1 MKMVMDLSA
10 ASPLRPSMDDD
21 RRDFIIRLCT
31 VIGMIMEDTSELAL
45 TVRGVRNADLSG
57 RLGEID
63 EAVGQMQTLITTAKS
78 LADPAD
84 RAG

>member
-1 MKMVMDLSA
+1 MKLVMDLAGAMS
-10 ASPLRPSMDDD
+10 LGTSMDDD
-21 RRDFIIRLCT
+21 RRDLIIRLCT

-45 TVRGVRNADLSG
+45 TVRGVGNAGLNG

-78 LADPAD
+78 LTGPA
-84 RAG
+84 GHGG